1 MQETQVQ
8 SLGQEGSLEKGQ
20 PTPVYLPGEF
30 HRERNLDGYSPWG
43 HKESGMTE
51 HTHTRTQGT
60 EKYGTGFGL
69 PSNLRQTHPLF
80 LGWTSLHYESL
91 KQMGCHLFQVD
102 RINQSRFRNY
112 YRECLTWGPVY
123 YSHGVSMQN
132 MKIISPFIYS
142 THVFWTFVA
151 QDWILFDILHLFF

>member
-1 MQETQVQ
+1 MQEMQVQ

-30 HRERNLDGYSPWG
+30 HRERNLDGYSPRG
-43 HKESGMTE
+43 HKELGVTE

-80 LGWTSLHYESL
+80 LG
-91 KQMGCHLFQVD
+91 
-102 RINQSRFRNY
+102 
-112 YRECLTWGPVY
+112 
-123 YSHGVSMQN
+123 
-132 MKIISPFIYS
+132 
-142 THVFWTFVA
+142 
-151 QDWILFDILHLFF
+151 